1 MIKPTKIL
9 LLVMLVVCFS
19 ACDYVSSP
27 YKNSNNGQIGI
38 INNATAVKA
47 SDSTSLKNVLVEDY
61 TGITCG
67 NCPYAA
73 DELDTLIKKYGKRI
87 VPMAVNAGSFA
98 DPPLAPSYYNIDFTC
113 PAGETYNTFFGISSN
128 PNGMINRKGYPQG
141 TNVQTYG
148 NWDAL
153 AYSSIQNDT
162 SFIKLNLNTT
172 FDTVS
177 RALSVVVTSKFLVTR
192 SSGKYNLVV
201 LLTQDSIK
209 APQLKYGVGE
219 IVNYQHRFA
228 LRDAIN
234 SPWGDS
240 LVSNGA
246 ALNKTIVKP
255 YNYTIKST
263 YGAATTSNA
272 PIACNTKQC
281 YVVAYIYNA
290 TTYEVIQSLQLK
302 IYNKP

>member
-1 MIKPTKIL
+1 MIKLTKIL
-9 LLVMLVVCFS
+9 FFTTLVVCFS

-27 YKNSNNGQIGI
+27 YKTPSSGSVGI

-73 DELDTLIKKYGKRI
+73 DELDTLIKKYGNRI

-113 PAGETYNTFFGISSN
+113 PTGEDYNTFFGVSSN
-128 PNGMINRKGYPQG
+128 PNGMVNRKGYPTQ
-141 TNVQTYG
+141 TQIQTYG

-172 FDTVS
+172 FDTIS
-177 RALSVVVTSKFLVTR
+177 RALNITVTSKFLAAL
-192 SSGKYNLVV
+192 SGKYNLVV

-234 SPWGDS
+234 SDWGDT

-246 ALNKTIVKP
+246 ALNKTIIKM

-263 YGAATTSNA
+263 YGAATNSNA
-272 PIACNTKQC
+272 PIPCNTKQC